1 MGSAEVGEICECGH
15 KIQTSSYKIKNPEE
29 VMYSMAILVNNAVLH
44 IQKLLRVNLQILM
57 TQQNNS

>member
-1 MGSAEVGEICECGH
+1 MGEICECGH

>member
-1 MGSAEVGEICECGH
+1 MGEIRECGH

-29 VMYSMAILVNNAVLH
+29 VMYRMAILVNNAVLH

-57 TQQNNS
+57 TQQNNL